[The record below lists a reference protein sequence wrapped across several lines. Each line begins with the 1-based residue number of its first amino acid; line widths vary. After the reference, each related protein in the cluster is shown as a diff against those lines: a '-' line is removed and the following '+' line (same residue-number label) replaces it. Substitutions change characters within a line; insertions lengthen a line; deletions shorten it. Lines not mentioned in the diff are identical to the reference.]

1 VLFGVFG
8 FSQRVIFLLT
18 PHFILKS
25 DGKDQLDGQYQ
36 MDLVTFLHVETGFF
50 DSQI

>member
-1 VLFGVFG
+1 VSFGVFG
-8 FSQRVIFLLT
+8 FSQRVIFQLT

-25 DGKDQLDGQYQ
+25 VGKDQLDGRYQ
-36 MDLVTFLHVETGFF
+36 MDLMTLLDVETGFF